1 MTKDAATLS
10 LRAHLAREILAWMDD
25 AFASVDFEAP
35 SDKVVEGL
43 TLAWSGVVLRVEA
56 IDHAAAT
63 TARS

>member
-1 MTKDAATLS
+1 MIEDAATLS
-10 LRAHLAREILAWMDD
+10 LRAHLAREILTWMND
-25 AFASVDFEAP
+25 AFADVDFEAP
-35 SDKVVEGL
+35 SDKIIEGL

>member
-1 MTKDAATLS
+1 MTEDAATLS

-25 AFASVDFEAP
+25 AFAGVDFEAP

-56 IDHAAAT
+56 VDHAAAT
-63 TARS
+63 AARS

>member
-1 MTKDAATLS
+1 MTEDAAPLS
-10 LRAHLAREILAWMDD
+10 LRAHLAREILAWMND
-25 AFASVDFEAP
+25 AIASVDFEAP
-35 SDKVVEGL
+35 SDKVIEGL

>member
-1 MTKDAATLS
+1 MIEDAATLS
-10 LRAHLAREILAWMDD
+10 LRAQLAREILAWMND
-25 AFASVDFEAP
+25 AFADVDFEAP
-35 SDKVVEGL
+35 SDKIIEGL

>member
-1 MTKDAATLS
+1 MIEDAATLN
-10 LRAHLAREILAWMDD
+10 LRAQLAREILAWMND
-25 AFASVDFEAP
+25 AFADVDFEAP
-35 SDKVVEGL
+35 SDKIIEGL